1 MLGQNFINFR
11 KIDYHI
17 IYLEGFPQEIDIG
30 YGSADPEPF
39 LLKPTVVDYGDLLTS
54 V

>member
-11 KIDYHI
+11 KIDYNI

-30 YGSADPEPF
+30 YGSADPQPF
-39 LLKPTVVDYGDLLTS
+39 VFKLAIVDHGDLLTS